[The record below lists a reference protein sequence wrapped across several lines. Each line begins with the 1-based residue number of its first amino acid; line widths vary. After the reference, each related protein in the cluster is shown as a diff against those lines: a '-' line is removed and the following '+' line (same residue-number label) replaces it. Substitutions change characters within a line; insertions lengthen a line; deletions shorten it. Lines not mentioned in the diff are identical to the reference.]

1 MDPLTPASEQPVSD
15 PGQRAPAAFLLLCG
29 VGLLAIFSSTMSKSP
44 VLPLFADYLGARDA
58 TLGLIAAAS
67 TYTGI
72 VLSIPAGVLSDR
84 LGRRLVLLGSG
95 LVFASAPVLYL
106 FVHSP
111 GALAAVRAYH
121 GIATA
126 VFGPV
131 AMAYV
136 ADLAPVRR
144 GERMGL
150 FSSATLIGRSLAPL
164 AGGFLLA
171 LSFHAVYVGCAIAG
185 AIALA
190 LAWMLPR
197 SAQRQGAA
205 RAGLRDAL
213 REAGQGL
220 GQTVRNRAILC
231 ASGAEAV
238 IYLCFGAI
246 ETFLPLYA
254 IQHRIPTWQI
264 GIIFAAQIIT
274 VALTK
279 PLLGGLSDRVG
290 RIPVISGG
298 LMLGAGAL
306 VGLSLLSG
314 AWGLGVAAAMFGLA
328 LSAVTSAT
336 SAFVSDLSRAR
347 HYGAALGVLST
358 IMDVGHSTGPVLAGA
373 LVGAL
378 SYQPTFRLIAALPV
392 AMALVLLLTVRSAPR
407 ERVTARSEAR

>member
-1 MDPLTPASEQPVSD
+1 MDLMTTDSRQADRHEGRGMPV
-15 PGQRAPAAFLLLCG
+15 AFLLLCG
-29 VGLLAIFSSTMSKSP
+29 VGLFAIFSSTMSKSP
-44 VLPLFADYLGARDA
+44 VLPLFAEHLGARDA
-58 TLGLIAAAS
+58 GLGLIAAAS

-72 VLSIPAGVLSDR
+72 LLSIPAGILSDR
-84 LGRRLVLLGSG
+84 LGRRLVLLSSG
-95 LVFASAPVLYL
+95 VVFASAPVLYL
-106 FVHSP
+106 FVTTP

-164 AGGFLLA
+164 AGGFLLG
-171 LSFHAVYVGCAIAG
+171 LGFHPVYIGCGIAG
-185 AIALA
+185 MIALTI
-190 LAWMLPR
+190 AWALPR
-197 SAQRQGAA
+197 PVQMQGAG
-205 RAGLRDAL
+205 RADLREAL

-220 GQTVRNRAILC
+220 TQTVRNSAILC

-238 IYLCFGAI
+238 TYLCFGAV

-254 IQHRIPTWQI
+254 TAHGIAEWQI
-264 GIIFAAQIIT
+264 GIIFAAQIAT
-274 VALTK
+274 VAVTK
-279 PLLGGLSDRVG
+279 PLLGGASDRLG
-290 RIPVISGG
+290 RIPVIAGG
-298 LMLGAGAL
+298 LVLAAGAL
-306 VGLSLLSG
+306 VALSLLTG
-314 AWGLGVAAAMFGLA
+314 VWGLGVAAAAFGLA

-336 SAFVSDLSRAR
+336 SAFVADLSRAR

-378 SYQPTFRLIAALPV
+378 SYQPTFRIIAALPV
-392 AMALVLLLTVRSAPR
+392 AMAIVLLLAVRPSPATDTDDR
-407 ERVTARSEAR
+407 E